1 MKVVVVES
9 PAKAKTI
16 NKYLGKDYTVLAS
29 FGHVRDLPSKD
40 GSVDPEQEFA
50 MHYSVPKESE
60 KHITAIIKAL
70 KDADTLY
77 LATDPDREGE
87 AISWHVL
94 EEIKKRNKLGK
105 IDVKRVEFHEITK
118 TAIQKAIAH
127 PRDLSMD
134 LVNAQQARR
143 ALDYLVGFNLSP
155 LLWRKV
161 RPGLS
166 AGRVQSVALRMIC
179 DREAEIEAFKA
190 EEYWSIDG
198 LFATTKNEPLTGR
211 LYTLNGDKVEKF
223 SLTSQTQADAAVKAL
238 QAGTYSV
245 AKVEQKDVS
254 RRAAPPF
261 TTSTLQQEASR
272 KLGFT
277 TRKTMNLAQRLYE
290 AGHITYMRTDSV
302 TLSNDALANLRGTIA
317 KVYGGD
323 YVPESPNFYKNKTKN
338 AQEAHEAVRPTDSG
352 KLPND
357 LKGELEADQ
366 AKLYE
371 LIWKR
376 TVASQMAPAKLAQT
390 SLTLATADGK
400 QAFRASGSVITFPGF
415 LKVYREG
422 LDDNQS
428 DDLDEAV
435 LPQVAEG
442 DKLSLK
448 ELKPEQHFT
457 EPPPRYSDASLVK
470 ALEER
475 GIGRP
480 STYASIVSTLLD
492 RGYVRN
498 EKRRFFPEDVGRIV
512 NKFLVEHFATYVD
525 YDFTANLEDDLD
537 AVSRGERGWK
547 PLLGDFWSPFKSTV
561 DEKMTSVKKS
571 DVTSERTGETCP
583 QCKEG
588 ELIIRLGRYGRFKG
602 CSRYPECRYIENLPG
617 NTAGGD
623 AASAAPKAE
632 PKDTGFTCPKCSTGK
647 IMEKVSRRGKV
658 FYGCGSYPK
667 CDFAFWDK
675 PVAKPCPQCGA
686 SYTAEKDTKR
696 QGTIRKCVVPD
707 CGWQDPPATAK
718 DSAKPAAATKAPAKK
733 AAPKKPAAKKKA
745 PAKKTSAKGKAA
757 TKAS

>member
-16 NKYLGKDYTVLAS
+16 NKYLGKDYMVLAS

-40 GSVDPEQEFA
+40 GSVDPEHDFA

-70 KDADTLY
+70 KDADTLF

-94 EEIKKRNKLGK
+94 EEIKKRGKLGK

-179 DREAEIEAFKA
+179 EREAEIEAFKA
-190 EEYWSIDG
+190 EEYWSLDG
-198 LFATTKNEPLTGR
+198 VFATAKNEPLTGR
-211 LYTLNGDKVEKF
+211 LYTLDGQKVEKF
-223 SLTSQTQADAAVKAL
+223 TLTNQAQADAAVKTL

-245 AKVEQKDVS
+245 TKIEQKDVS

-290 AGHITYMRTDSV
+290 AGIITYMRTDSV
-302 TLSNDALANLRGTIA
+302 TLSGEALANLRGTIA

-323 YVPESPNFYKNKTKN
+323 YVPETPNFYKNKTKN
-338 AQEAHEAVRPTDSG
+338 AQEAHEAVRPTDSAT
-352 KLPND
+352 LPSA
-357 LKGELEADQ
+357 LKGDIEPDQ
-366 AKLYE
+366 AKLYD

-376 TVASQMAPAKLAQT
+376 TIASQMAPAKLAQT
-390 SLTLATADGK
+390 ALTLATADGR
-400 QAFRASGSVITFPGF
+400 QAFRATGSVITFAGF

-422 LDDNQS
+422 VDDNQS

-442 DKLSLK
+442 DKLTLK
-448 ELKPEQHFT
+448 DLKPEQHFT

-498 EKRRFFPEDVGRIV
+498 EKRRFHPEDVGRIV

-547 PLLGDFWSPFKSTV
+547 PLLGAFWSPFKSTV
-561 DEKMTSVKKS
+561 EEKMTSVKKS
-571 DVTSERTGETCP
+571 DVTSEKTGETCP
-583 QCKEG
+583 SCQQG
-588 ELIIRLGRYGRFKG
+588 ELIIRLGKYGRFKG

-617 NTAGGD
+617 NTAAGE
-623 AASAAPKAE
+623 AAAPKAE
-632 PKDTGFTCPKCSTGK
+632 PKDTGYACPKCETGK
-647 IMEKVSRRGKV
+647 ILERVSRRGKV
-658 FYGCGSYPK
+658 FYGCNQYPK
-667 CDFAFWDK
+667 CDHAFWDP
-675 PVAKPCPQCGA
+675 PVSKPCPQCGA
-686 SYTAEKDTKR
+686 SYTAEKETKR
-696 QGTIRKCVVPD
+696 QGTIRKCVAPN
-707 CGWQDPPATAK
+707 CGWQDPPATVK
-718 DSAKPAAATKAPAKK
+718 DGAKPAAAKKATAKK
-733 AAPKKPAAKKKA
+733 ASPKKAAAKKPATTRKKAAKK
-745 PAKKTSAKGKAA
+745 
-757 TKAS
+757 AS